1 MYVEKLSFPTNY
13 AHIFLYSSAI
23 FKRIFHYGIIFSMDT
38 GQIENL
44 PNSSSSL
51 PDQKELR
58 KQRLIIIGLGIIVI
72 FCLGLLVFGLFFLLN
87 PELSS
92 NETVS

>member
-1 MYVEKLSFPTNY
+1 
-13 AHIFLYSSAI
+13 
-23 FKRIFHYGIIFSMDT
+23 MDT
-38 GQIENL
+38 VQTENI

-72 FCLGLLVFGLFFLLN
+72 FCLGLLIFGLFFLLN
-87 PELSS
+87 PELLRVL
-92 NETVS
+92 N